1 MRHGVARHGN
11 TRQGFN
17 QPPNTKGFSMLVLSR
32 KVNERIVV
40 NGNIIITV
48 VRIRG
53 DIVRIG
59 VDAPRDVTVHRQ
71 EVADEIA
78 RGITREGGQR

>member
-1 MRHGVARHGN
+1 
-11 TRQGFN
+11 
-17 QPPNTKGFSMLVLSR
+17 MLVLSR
-32 KVNERIVV
+32 KVNERIVID
-40 NGNIIITV
+40 GNIVVTV

-53 DIVRIG
+53 EIVRLG

-78 RGITREGGQR
+78 RGITRDQEPK

>member
-1 MRHGVARHGN
+1 
-11 TRQGFN
+11 
-17 QPPNTKGFSMLVLSR
+17 MLVLSR

-40 NGNIIITV
+40 NGNIIVTV

-59 VDAPRDVTVHRQ
+59 VDAPKDVTVHRQ

-78 RGITREGGQR
+78 RAEGQGGGPVTFGSLFA

>member
-1 MRHGVARHGN
+1 VAGVARRAFSHP
-11 TRQGFN
+11 TR
-17 QPPNTKGFSMLVLSR
+17 KGFSMLVLSR
-32 KVNERIVV
+32 KVNERIVI
-40 NGNIIITV
+40 NGNIIITL

-59 VDAPRDVTVHRQ
+59 VDAPKDVTVHRQ

>member
-1 MRHGVARHGN
+1 
-11 TRQGFN
+11 
-17 QPPNTKGFSMLVLSR
+17 MLVLSR
-32 KVNERIVV
+32 KVNERIVID
-40 NGNIIITV
+40 GNIIVTV

-59 VDAPRDVTVHRQ
+59 VDAPKRVTVHRQ